1 MKTIF
6 KKAISRHI
14 VLSLMILFAFSVVGY
29 SSSVSYLAY
38 AQIPGV
44 QPGTNEDTTTTATTS
59 TTATNSTTGA
69 SPSSN
74 QGIDEGRIVS
84 LVEDKSGNPT
94 AILSGRWSMKVPS
107 LFNAT
112 ITMVNPDGT
121 GSHRHRIED
130 FKATSNSVV
139 NTEELKAMNGTA
151 SLTMPEGT
159 PFKKVPISVRLM
171 NNSTLTIKVDPR
183 ATGDH
188 FGTTPIYGII
198 IP

>member
-1 MKTIF
+1 MTMIF
-6 KKAISRHI
+6 KKAISRHL

-59 TTATNSTTGA
+59 NTATNSTTGA
-69 SPSSN
+69 STSSS

-130 FKATSNSVV
+130 FKATTNSAV
-139 NTEELKAMNGTA
+139 NTEELKTINGTA

-159 PFKKVPISVRLM
+159 PFKKVPVSVRLM
-171 NNSTLTIKVDPR
+171 NNSTLILKVDPKS
-183 ATGDH
+183 TGDH
-188 FGTTPIYGII
+188 FGTRPIYGII
-198 IP
+198 LP

>member
-1 MKTIF
+1 MSTSFEKTIT
-6 KKAISRHI
+6 KAAPLPLL
-14 VLSLMILFAFSVVGY
+14 VLFVFSVIGY
-29 SSSVSYLAY
+29 SSSATQVVY

-44 QPGTNEDTTTTATTS
+44 QSGTNEETTSDATTTTNN
-59 TTATNSTTGA
+59 TATQPAASST
-69 SPSSN
+69 N
-74 QGIDEGRIVS
+74 QGITEGRIVS

-94 AILSGRWSMKVPS
+94 AILSGRWSMKLPS

-130 FKATSNSVV
+130 FKATGNSAV

-151 SLTMPEGT
+151 SITMPEGT
-159 PFKKVPISVRLM
+159 PIKKVPVSVRLL
-171 NNSTLTIKVDPR
+171 NNSTLSLTVDPKS
-183 ATGDH
+183 TGEH
-188 FGTTPIYGII
+188 LGSRPIYGVI

>member
-1 MKTIF
+1 MTTSFEKTIT
-6 KKAISRHI
+6 KAAPLPLL
-14 VLSLMILFAFSVVGY
+14 VLFVFSVIGY
-29 SSSVSYLAY
+29 SSSATQVVY

-44 QPGTNEDTTTTATTS
+44 QSGTNEGTTSDATTTTNN
-59 TTATNSTTGA
+59 TATQPAAST
-69 SPSSN
+69 S
-74 QGIDEGRIVS
+74 QGITEGRIVS

-94 AILSGRWSMKVPS
+94 AILSGRWSMKLPS

-130 FKATSNSVV
+130 FKATGNSVV

-151 SLTMPEGT
+151 SITMPEGT
-159 PFKKVPISVRLM
+159 PIKKVPVSVRLL
-171 NNSTLTIKVDPR
+171 NNSTLSLTVDPKS
-183 ATGDH
+183 TGEH
-188 FGTTPIYGII
+188 LGSRPIYGVI